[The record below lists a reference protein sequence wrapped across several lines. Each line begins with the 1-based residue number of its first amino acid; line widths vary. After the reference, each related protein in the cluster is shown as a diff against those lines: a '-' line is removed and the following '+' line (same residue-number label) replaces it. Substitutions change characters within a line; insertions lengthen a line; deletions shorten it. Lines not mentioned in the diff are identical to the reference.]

1 MLDIPQPSGVLGT
14 PPLYKTLAFEEP
26 DTKTLV
32 LNQIDTIIEKYSP
45 ERGEKF
51 FKKDV
56 FVYLI
61 TVGSSFCIEEYYHL
75 DKKLAD
81 KIHTAFN
88 NEAAWVKKHCSD
100 YAYSATIQPRL
111 KKLRDRVEK
120 MLTPKQTQAERN
132 TEFQKTVVD
141 LLTQILELL
150 RNH

>member
-1 MLDIPQPSGVLGT
+1 MINST
-14 PPLYKTLAFEEP
+14 KKRYMETEE
-26 DTKTLV
+26 TKTLV

-51 FKKDV
+51 FSKDV

-61 TVGSSFCIEEYYHL
+61 TVGSSFCIEEYYHFN
-75 DKKLAD
+75 DKKIAD
-81 KIHTAFN
+81 KIHNAFN
-88 NEAAWVKKHCSD
+88 NEAAWVKKHCSND

-111 KKLRDRVEK
+111 KKLRNRVEK

-132 TEFQKTVVD
+132 AEFQKTVVD

-150 RNH
+150 RNENH

>member
-1 MLDIPQPSGVLGT
+1 MIDMET
-14 PPLYKTLAFEEP
+14 EE
-26 DTKTLV
+26 TKKLV

-51 FKKDV
+51 FSKDV

-61 TVGSSFCIEEYYHL
+61 TVGSSFFIEEYLHL

-132 TEFQKTVVD
+132 AEFQETVIYI
-141 LLTQILELL
+141 LNQILEVLSNK

>member
-1 MLDIPQPSGVLGT
+1 MET
-14 PPLYKTLAFEEP
+14 E
-26 DTKTLV
+26 DTKILV
-32 LNQIDTIIEKYSP
+32 LKQIDTIIEKYSP

-51 FKKDV
+51 FTKDI

-75 DKKLAD
+75 DDKKLAD
-81 KIHTAFN
+81 KIHNAFN

-120 MLTPKQTQAERN
+120 MLTPKQKAERN
-132 TEFQKTVVD
+132 AEFQKTVVD
-141 LLTQILELL
+141 LLTQILEVIKNDKR
-150 RNH
+150 RN

>member
-1 MLDIPQPSGVLGT
+1 MET
-14 PPLYKTLAFEEP
+14 EE
-26 DTKTLV
+26 TKKLV
-32 LNQIDTIIEKYSP
+32 FKQIDTIIEKYSP

-51 FKKDV
+51 FSKDV

-81 KIHTAFN
+81 KIHNAFN

-100 YAYSATIQPRL
+100 YAYSATIQLRL

-120 MLTPKQTQAERN
+120 MLMPKQTQAEKN
-132 TEFQKTVVD
+132 AEFQKKVID
-141 LLTQILELL
+141 LLTSMLNAIKNERIIL
-150 RNH
+150 

>member
-1 MLDIPQPSGVLGT
+1 MET
-14 PPLYKTLAFEEP
+14 AE
-26 DTKTLV
+26 TKTLV
-32 LNQIDTIIEKYSP
+32 LKQIDTIMEKYSP

-51 FKKDV
+51 FTKDV

-75 DKKLAD
+75 DDKKLAD

-88 NEAAWVKKHCSD
+88 NEASWIKKHSED
-100 YAYSATIQPRL
+100 YAYSKTIQPRL

-132 TEFQKTVVD
+132 AEFQKTVVD
-141 LLTQILELL
+141 LLTQMLEVIKNEKR
-150 RNH
+150 RNYTKNH